1 MQAWE
6 TSKARDRSP
15 GPNSGH
21 QVQSAGALDLAAD
34 LAMQPSR
41 NASHATS
48 KDLAGLGGELG
59 DDLRVLVRDL
69 LERHIQATAGE
80 FPVGFAETDQAFFG
94 LRCHAVKTISGFR
107 DAGCASS

>member
-1 MQAWE
+1 MGNEQ
-6 TSKARDRSP
+6 SKGPKP
-15 GPNSGH
+15 GTYSGH
-21 QVQSAGALDLAAD
+21 QVHSACALDLAAD

-41 NASHATS
+41 NASHATG
-48 KDLAGLGGELG
+48 KDLAGLGGDLG
-59 DDLRVLVRDL
+59 DL

>member
-1 MQAWE
+1 MGNEQ
-6 TSKARDRSP
+6 SKGPKP
-15 GPNSGH
+15 GTYSGH
-21 QVQSAGALDLAAD
+21 QVHSACALDLAAD